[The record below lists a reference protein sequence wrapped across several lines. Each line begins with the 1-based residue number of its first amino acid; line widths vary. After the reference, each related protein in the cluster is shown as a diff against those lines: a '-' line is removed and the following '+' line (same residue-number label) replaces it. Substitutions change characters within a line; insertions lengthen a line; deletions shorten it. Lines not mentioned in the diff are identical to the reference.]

1 MCVIDECFAAGT
13 PIAAPEGTVAIES
26 LSAGDI
32 VLGSNGPVAVKKLI
46 VKHTNVI
53 ACLHL
58 SNGDQVWCT
67 PNHPLFTDQGWMCA
81 GNAVGRELY
90 GPDEVLRLVQK
101 EKSEIAQEQILRNIL
116 LSEMEDATARDSSKD
131 LYRRAFE
138 ESICSFEGKEAR
150 HPFMEQR
157 HSYERVVKKEAQ
169 EIIEGYWM
177 ETSSRRRE
185 WTRSDETSGCFAG
198 EIRLFLDTGGRNRIG
213 REASRLSN
221 MLQSGPWQCVQEMG
235 NRVRWGKS
243 QQQVR
248 KGETQEE
255 RGQDSRVRV
264 ESVEVIKFKGTRTVY
279 DLELEGTPHF
289 FANGVLSHNSTCI
302 KNHSSQRTK
311 FINSRLAP
319 LADYRYILTGTVS
332 PNSPLD
338 VYSQFQFLG
347 PKILGFSSY
356 YAFRA
361 RYAVMKQ
368 LPIGGRQVPVVVNYR
383 DIDELRSRLAP
394 HSHRV
399 RLEDC
404 YDMTDPTY
412 AIRHVEMTDDQKR
425 IYNELKHFATAQLA
439 EEQFVSAQ
447 QVITQILRLHQV
459 LCGHTVDETGERHMI
474 AENRTNE
481 LLNLLEEYDGKAI
494 IWCSY
499 DNDIRKVSER
509 LRKDY
514 GEGSVARFW
523 GGNQSTREQEEV
535 AFKTDPACRFMVATA
550 AAGGRGRTW
559 DVADLTVYYSNT
571 QDLEHREQ
579 SEARPKGVGK
589 KRPLHYV
596 DLMVPGTV
604 DEKIIK
610 ALRNKINMAATI
622 SGDSWKEWVV

>member
-1 MCVIDECFAAGT
+1 MYKPKFKPYAHQTAALNKMKGRKAFALLMEMRTGKTKTILDHFGQLEDDGQVQDLLVIAPAGVYGTWETAIEDHVGEELKSRLLVHRWSAGAGKADQRKLHWFMEQTGRPRVLLMNVEALSSVNRAKDLCEQFLSQGVSMCVIDEAT
-13 PIAAPEGTVAIES
+13 SI
-26 LSAGDI
+26 
-32 VLGSNGPVAVKKLI
+32 
-46 VKHTNVI
+46 
-53 ACLHL
+53 
-58 SNGDQVWCT
+58 
-67 PNHPLFTDQGWMCA
+67 
-81 GNAVGRELY
+81 
-90 GPDEVLRLVQK
+90 
-101 EKSEIAQEQILRNIL
+101 KS
-116 LSEMEDATARDSSKD
+116 
-131 LYRRAFE
+131 
-138 ESICSFEGKEAR
+138 
-150 HPFMEQR
+150 
-157 HSYERVVKKEAQ
+157 
-169 EIIEGYWM
+169 
-177 ETSSRRRE
+177 
-185 WTRSDETSGCFAG
+185 
-198 EIRLFLDTGGRNRIG
+198 
-213 REASRLSN
+213 
-221 MLQSGPWQCVQEMG
+221 
-235 NRVRWGKS
+235 
-243 QQQVR
+243 
-248 KGETQEE
+248 
-255 RGQDSRVRV
+255 
-264 ESVEVIKFKGTRTVY
+264 
-279 DLELEGTPHF
+279 
-289 FANGVLSHNSTCI
+289 
-302 KNHSSQRTK
+302 HSSQRTK

-404 YDMTDPTY
+404 YDMTEPTY
-412 AIRHVEMTDDQKR
+412 AVRHVELTDDQKR
-425 IYNELKHFATAQLA
+425 IYNELKHFATAKLA

-459 LCGHTVDETGERHMI
+459 LCGHTVDETGERHLI

-499 DNDIRKVSER
+499 DNDIRKVSECLKR
-509 LRKDY
+509 EY
-514 GEGSVARFW
+514 GETSVARFW

-622 SGDSWKEWVV
+622 SGDSWKEWVI